1 MICSGGFIE
10 LHIDSNS
17 RTKNELDYNKPEEW
31 LIQSERLM
39 TFMVY
44 LSDVEAG
51 GHTVFPNLGL
61 SIPPVRGSALFW
73 HTVNS
78 EVSELHI
85 LDHFHQKLVK
95 LLWPGLDGSEDE
107 APGLSG
113 GSRRQVDSQQVDQ
126 VASPHVHPPLHY
138 P

>member
-17 RTKNELDYNKPEEW
+17 RTKNELDYNNPEEW

-78 EVSELHI
+78 EVSEPFEVIFIRSL
-85 LDHFHQKLVK
+85 
-95 LLWPGLDGSEDE
+95 
-107 APGLSG
+107 
-113 GSRRQVDSQQVDQ
+113 
-126 VASPHVHPPLHY
+126 
-138 P
+138 